1 MRVPISWL
9 REYVNFDLPV
19 EELAQQLVFSSCEV
33 DRVVRRGVPGGDN
46 YAYFV
51 VGKVLEADKHPNADK
66 LQLTKVDVGD
76 GEPRSIVCGAWNFG
90 AGATVAVVLPGA
102 TMPGDFTIERRK
114 LRGEVSDGMILS
126 ARELELDSASNTSDH
141 SGIMV
146 LPDGLEPGSP
156 LADVLPIGD
165 DVLELETLYNRPDL
179 TSIYGIA
186 REVAVLTGAEL
197 GPVPGTEPERAGD
210 EHVDIA
216 VEDLDGCPRYI
227 GRLFRDVTLG
237 DSPAWLKARLIGA
250 GMRPISNI
258 VDVTNYVMLALGSPL
273 HAFDYDTLAGGR
285 IVVRRARPG
294 ETLETLDGTQ
304 RELSTEDLVIADA
317 ERPIAIAGVMGG
329 AITEV
334 GESTK
339 NVLLEAANFEQLT
352 VLRSGERHRMR
363 TESQTR
369 WEKGVDPEQA
379 EAAACYASQLLVELA
394 HARYIGAGEVRAEP
408 VPPPVISY
416 RPAYANETVGLEL
429 GEAEQRDRLERL
441 GFAVDDDWTV
451 RTPSWRARD
460 VRRDSDVV
468 EEVARFRLRD
478 VPLTLPVRQAMFGR
492 LTHEQR
498 LRRQVE
504 DVMAGAGLSEAYT
517 YSLQADDPDE
527 QALILPVPLSSQQR
541 LLRTTL
547 RLGLLGAARHNV
559 AMGNAGIRLF
569 EIAHVYLPTGSAVP
583 EERWRLGGIVE
594 GDFFLAKGVVETL
607 FAALHIEPRFERA
620 RPFAEASVGAT
631 VQSGW
636 VAQYG
641 QLDLDGEWS
650 AFELDLAELFALVPE
665 RILYRD
671 VITYPPL
678 RLDLAFVVDEGVPA
692 GDLLLAAREAAG
704 DELREARFL
713 SDYRGDQIPRGQKS
727 IAFSVAFQSAERTLS
742 DEDGVRLR
750 EAIVGA
756 LRERFGAEL
765 RA

>member
-9 REYVNFDLPV
+9 REYVDFDVPV
-19 EELAQQLVFSSCEV
+19 DELAQQLVFSSCEV
-33 DRVVRRGVPGGDN
+33 DRIVRRGVPGGDN
-46 YAYFV
+46 YRYFV

-76 GEPRSIVCGAWNFG
+76 GEPRSIVCGAWNFS

-126 ARELELDSASNTSDH
+126 ERELELGQDH
-141 SGIMV
+141 SGIIV
-146 LPDGLEPGSP
+146 LPDGLEPGTA

-165 DVLELETLYNRPDL
+165 DVLEVETLYNRPDL

-186 REVAVLTGAEL
+186 REVAVLTGTEL

-210 EHVDIA
+210 EPVDIA
-216 VEDLDGCPRYI
+216 IEDLGGSPRYI

-237 DSPAWLKARLIGA
+237 ESPAWLKARLIGA
-250 GMRPISNI
+250 GMRPISNV

-329 AITEV
+329 ANTEV
-334 GESTK
+334 GESTR

-379 EAAACYASQLLVELA
+379 EAAARYASQLFVELA
-394 HARYIGAGEVRAEP
+394 GARYVGAGEVRAEP
-408 VPPPVISY
+408 VVPPVIAY
-416 RPAYANETVGLEL
+416 RPGYASETVGLEIP
-429 GEAEQRDRLERL
+429 EAEQRDRLERL
-441 GFAVDDDWTV
+441 GFAVDGDWTV

-460 VRRDSDVV
+460 VRRDIDVV

-504 DVMAGAGLSEAYT
+504 DVMVGAGVSEAYT
-517 YSLQADDPDE
+517 FSLQADDPDP
-527 QALILPVPLSSQQR
+527 QALALPVPLSSQQR

-547 RLGLLGAARHNV
+547 RNGLLGAARHNV

-569 EIAHVYLPTGSAVP
+569 EIAHVYLPTGTAVP

-594 GDFFLAKGVVETL
+594 GDFFIAKGVVEAL

-620 RPFAEASVGAT
+620 RPFEEASVGAT

-641 QLDLDGEWS
+641 PLDIDGEWS
-650 AFELDLAELFALVPE
+650 AFELDLPDLFALVPE
-665 RILYRD
+665 RVLYRD

-678 RLDLAFVVDEGVPA
+678 RLDLAVVVDEGVPA

-713 SDYRGDQIPRGQKS
+713 SDYRGNQIPQGRKS
-727 IAFSVAFQSAERTLS
+727 IAFSVAFQSADRTLS